1 MSTTVGNSTSAA
13 TALAALAPPASTSAG
28 ASGSD
33 SLQNTFL
40 TLLVTQLQNQD
51 PLNPTDN
58 AQITSQMAQIS
69 TVDGIN
75 QLNASLQ
82 AMATSFSASQSLQA
96 TSLIGQTVLVPG
108 SSLQLKSGTAVGGVN
123 LPQAADSVVVSV
135 LDSSGQT
142 VDTVDL
148 GAQAAG
154 VLGFQWDGSTNS
166 GTTAT
171 DGNYTFSVKASQGGK
186 AIDAAALAAGVVGGV
201 TPGAA
206 GAAPM
211 LQVNGVGQVALSAV
225 AQIM

>member
-1 MSTTVGNSTSAA
+1 MSTIVGSSTSAA
-13 TALAALAPPASTSAG
+13 SALAAMAAPAS
-28 ASGSD
+28 ASGSN

-51 PLNPTDN
+51 PLNPADN
-58 AQITSQMAQIS
+58 SEITSQMAQIS

-75 QLNASLQ
+75 QLNTTMQ
-82 AMATSFSASQSLQA
+82 AMAASFSANQSLQA
-96 TSLIGQTVLVPG
+96 TSLIGKNVLVPG
-108 SSLQLKSGTAVGGVN
+108 TNLQLQNSTAVGGVN
-123 LPQAADSVVVSV
+123 LAQAADSVVVSV

-154 VLGFQWDGSTNS
+154 VFGFQWDGSTNN
-166 GTTAT
+166 GATAA
-171 DGNYTFSVKASQGGK
+171 DGNYTFSVQASQGGN
-186 AIDAAALAAGVVGGV
+186 AINAAALAAGVVGGV

-206 GAAPM
+206 GAAPV

>member
-1 MSTTVGNSTSAA
+1 MSTIVGSSTSAA
-13 TALAALAPPASTSAG
+13 SALAAMAAPAS
-28 ASGSD
+28 ASGSN

-51 PLNPTDN
+51 PLNPADN
-58 AQITSQMAQIS
+58 SEITSQMAQIS

-75 QLNASLQ
+75 QLNTTMQ
-82 AMATSFSASQSLQA
+82 AMAASFSANQSLQA
-96 TSLIGQTVLVPG
+96 TSLIGKSVLVPG
-108 SSLQLKSGTAVGGVN
+108 TSLQLQNSTAVGGVN

-154 VLGFQWDGSTNS
+154 VFGFQWDGSTNN
-166 GTTAT
+166 GATAA
-171 DGNYTFSVKASQGGK
+171 DGNYTFSVQASQGGN
-186 AIDAAALAAGVVGGV
+186 AINAAALAAGVVGGV

-206 GAAPM
+206 GAAPV

>member
-13 TALAALAPPASTSAG
+13 AALAALAPPASTSAG
-28 ASGSD
+28 ASGSS

-108 SSLQLKSGTAVGGVN
+108 SGLQLKNGSAVGGVN

-148 GAQAAG
+148 GAQTAG

-166 GTTAT
+166 GTTAA
-171 DGNYTFSVKASQGGK
+171 DGNYTFSVKATQGGNT
-186 AIDAAALAAGVVGGV
+186 IDAAALAAGVVGGV

-206 GAAPM
+206 GAAPT